1 MVIMTKAVIT
11 FVVNF
16 QFTSWPDYGFCT
28 PDLDLD
34 NNQRNF
40 QFTSWPDYGTPDSAL
55 SMLQFLQCVRE
66 KQVQHCHQYY
76 PHRRLYI
83 VIIDINQAE
92 MVAVMTPPWLGHPL
106 GPPMVVHCSA
116 GIGRTGGDENY
127 DFHEKANLPSLGLVL
142 LKSYTCRDVLHS
154 GHCH

>member
-34 NNQRNF
+34 NNQRYF

-76 PHRRLYI
+76 PHRRRYI

-116 GIGRTGGDENY
+116 GIGRTGGDESY
-127 DFHEKANLPSLGLVL
+127 DFSEKANLPVWAQ
-142 LKSYTCRDVLHS
+142 SY
-154 GHCH
+154 